1 MGYENMG
8 RLIDHWLN
16 YAPFREALRKNP
28 AEAIRQSGISL
39 SPQEIALLGTIDWSV
54 SDEAL
59 QERVSKFFS

>member
-1 MGYENMG
+1 MTHENMG

-16 YAPFREALRKNP
+16 DVPFREALRKNP
-28 AEAIRQSGISL
+28 AEAIRHSGIHL
-39 SPQEIALLGTIDWSV
+39 SPEEMALVGTIDWSI